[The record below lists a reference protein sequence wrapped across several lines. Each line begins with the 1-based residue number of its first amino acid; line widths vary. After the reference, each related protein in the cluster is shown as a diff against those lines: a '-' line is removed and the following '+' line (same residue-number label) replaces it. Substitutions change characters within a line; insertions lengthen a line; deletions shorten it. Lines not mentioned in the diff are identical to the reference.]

1 MKNSVAAASRAS
13 ATSAPGRK
21 PADSMARLIRSNA
34 AVVPATSG
42 AKPPSSPRPV
52 DSPSFFRTDLS
63 AWYTSAPQRN
73 ASTKLG
79 APIGATMNS

>member
-1 MKNSVAAASRAS
+1 M
-13 ATSAPGRK
+13 
-21 PADSMARLIRSNA
+21 
-34 AVVPATSG
+34 
-42 AKPPSSPRPV
+42 